1 MHAIVCIRCEMKVS
15 DTVYKKSHGIFLLRL
30 CLSTLRFGR
39 DKPRSTRPRVP
50 LVKLGRTKVVKYTM
64 GFIVTVAGIDLI
76 ISAESVSH
84 GTVP

>member
-1 MHAIVCIRCEMKVS
+1 MVYHYS
-15 DTVYKKSHGIFLLRL
+15 DCAYLR
-30 CLSTLRFGR
+30 SASVGT
-39 DKPRSTRPRVP
+39 KPRSTRPRVP